1 MSWIPQ
7 TQKRLGRVFKM
18 TLTWKYFG
26 LRRQA
31 KRDAALEICRRL
43 ELSAK
48 SAVAAALQSS
58 LCFASAGCQRS
69 PKAIAKGHAHIPW
82 TVDFENTP

>member
-1 MSWIPQ
+1 VSQIPQ

-18 TLTWKYFG
+18 TLIWKYFG

-48 SAVAAALQSS
+48 SAVAAAL
-58 LCFASAGCQRS
+58 CQRS

-82 TVDFENTP
+82 TVDFETPHSSS

>member
-1 MSWIPQ
+1 
-7 TQKRLGRVFKM
+7 
-18 TLTWKYFG
+18 

-31 KRDAALEICRRL
+31 KRDAALEISRRL

-48 SAVAAALQSS
+48 SAVAAAL
-58 LCFASAGCQRS
+58 CQRS